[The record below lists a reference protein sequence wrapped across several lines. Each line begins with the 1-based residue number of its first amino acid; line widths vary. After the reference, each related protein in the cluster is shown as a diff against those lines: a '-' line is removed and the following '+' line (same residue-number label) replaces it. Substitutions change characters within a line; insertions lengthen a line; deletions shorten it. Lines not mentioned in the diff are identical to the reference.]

1 MPTVSSKPTHQPN
14 APGHVSLPRLAPARA
29 VQRRGGEGQT
39 AMISTHRG
47 RLKEGKR
54 EKEEQKR
61 RTVDQIGAQ
70 FTNTHTVQSG
80 SNVL

>member
-1 MPTVSSKPTHQPN
+1 
-14 APGHVSLPRLAPARA
+14 
-29 VQRRGGEGQT
+29 
-39 AMISTHRG
+39 MISTHRG

-70 FTNTHTVQSG
+70 FTNTHIVQSG
-80 SNVL
+80 GNEL